1 MEMTTIADIAGFI
14 GAVTILGGFAW
25 GTLRN
30 AAPDLI
36 YYLSNLSGASL
47 LAFSLTIN
55 FNLPALCLELAWAA
69 VALGGLVR
77 LLVARAR
84 SRNV

>member
-36 YYLSNLSGASL
+36 
-47 LAFSLTIN
+47 
-55 FNLPALCLELAWAA
+55 
-69 VALGGLVR
+69 
-77 LLVARAR
+77 
-84 SRNV
+84 